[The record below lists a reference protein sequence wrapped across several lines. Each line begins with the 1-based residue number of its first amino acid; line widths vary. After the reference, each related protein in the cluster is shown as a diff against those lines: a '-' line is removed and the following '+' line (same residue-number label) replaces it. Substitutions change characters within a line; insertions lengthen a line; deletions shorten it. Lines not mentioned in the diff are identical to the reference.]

1 MEQKENRVVLRG
13 TAAGEA
19 TLSHQVHGLDFYRF
33 PLSVPRLSGREDR
46 LNILLPAP
54 PEGKALPQPGDY
66 LEVTGEVR
74 SFNNRS
80 GVGSRLV
87 ITVLARS
94 VLPGVGEP
102 CNQVWLRGTLCKPP
116 ILRRTPLGRDI
127 CDLLL
132 AVNRRYR
139 RADYLPCIAW
149 GAVAQ
154 QAACLHTGQRF
165 TAEGRVQSRV
175 YTKNENGVLTDRTA
189 YEVSVMRPAE
199 VEEFLTLP
207 LNTTPN
213 T

>member
-54 PEGKALPQPGDY
+54 PEGKALPQAGDY

-94 VLPGVGEP
+94 VLPGVGER

-149 GAVAQ
+149 GQLAQ
-154 QAACLHTGQRF
+154 ECGEMTTGDPLWLN
-165 TAEGRVQSRV
+165 GRLQSRT
-175 YTKNENGVLTDRTA
+175 YLKNLGEVTQERTA
-189 YEVSVMRPAE
+189 FEISISSLEA
-199 VEEFLTLP
+199 VEDVP
-207 LNTTPN
+207 LSSLL
-213 T
+213 

>member
-54 PEGKALPQPGDY
+54 PEGKTLPQPGDY

-154 QAACLHTGQRF
+154 QVSLLHTGARL

-175 YTKNENGVLTDRTA
+175 YSKTENGVTTDRTA
-189 YEVSVMRPAE
+189 YEVSIMRPADRT
-199 VEEFLTLP
+199 EFP
-207 LNTTPN
+207 E
-213 T
+213 

>member
-132 AVNRRYR
+132 AVNRRYPSGG
-139 RADYLPCIAW
+139 LPALHRL
-149 GAVAQ
+149 GAAGTGMWRNDHRGPPVAQ
-154 QAACLHTGQRF
+154 RAAAKPDLSQKL
-165 TAEGRVQSRV
+165 GRDHAGAHR
-175 YTKNENGVLTDRTA
+175 L
-189 YEVSVMRPAE
+189 
-199 VEEFLTLP
+199 
-207 LNTTPN
+207 
-213 T
+213 

>member
-54 PEGKALPQPGDY
+54 PEGKALPQAGDY

-149 GAVAQ
+149 GWLAQ
-154 QAACLHTGQRF
+154 ECGEMTTGDPLWLN
-165 TAEGRVQSRV
+165 GRLQSRT
-175 YTKNENGVLTDRTA
+175 YLKNLGEVTQERTA
-189 YEVSVMRPAE
+189 FEISISSLEP
-199 VEEFLTLP
+199 VEDVP
-207 LNTTPN
+207 LSSLL
-213 T
+213 

>member
-54 PEGKALPQPGDY
+54 PEGKTLPQPGDY
-66 LEVTGEVR
+66 LEVAGEVR

-139 RADYLPCIAW
+139 RADYLPCILW
-149 GAVAQ
+149 GKIAA
-154 QAACLHTGQRF
+154 QAAGCAVGDRILLD
-165 TAEGRVQSRV
+165 GRLQSRI
-175 YTKNENGVLTDRTA
+175 YTKLTEEGAEERTA
-189 YEVSVMRPAE
+189 YEISAMTAEFPAP
-199 VEEFLTLP
+199 EEQERDE
-207 LNTTPN
+207 
-213 T
+213 

>member
-1 MEQKENRVVLRG
+1 MNAYWNENAGRFVGRVLSEPVFSHENHGEDYFRVMLRI
-13 TAAGEA
+13 
-19 TLSHQVHGLDFYRF
+19 D
-33 PLSVPRLSGREDR
+33 RLSGAEDTLPLLVSRTQLEQSPVFAGER
-46 LNILLPAP
+46 LAA
-54 PEGKALPQPGDY
+54 E
-66 LEVTGEVR
+66 GEVR

-149 GAVAQ
+149 GRLAQ
-154 QAACLHTGQRF
+154 ECGEMTTGDPLWLN
-165 TAEGRVQSRV
+165 GRLQSRT
-175 YTKNENGVLTDRTA
+175 YLKNLGEVTQERTA
-189 YEVSVMRPAE
+189 FEISISSLEP
-199 VEEFLTLP
+199 VEDVP
-207 LNTTPN
+207 LSSLL
-213 T
+213 

>member
-189 YEVSVMRPAE
+189 DEVSVMRPAE